1 MKGEVGE
8 AAKPVY
14 QTSNTIF
21 EIHKRNSKIKR
32 KYLWIDINRVPDI
45 YRHHWNPQKK
55 LKLDFRTTVLIS
67 GGQRKLW
74 QLNILELYW
83 KKIWVKIFGVKIF
96 GVKIFWGEI
105 FWGEN
110 FLGWKFFGWKFLGVK
125 IFGVKLFWAKFF

>member
-74 QLNILELYW
+74 QLNILELYL
-83 KKIWVKIFGVKIF
+83 KKDL
-96 GVKIFWGEI
+96 GENFLNEN

-110 FLGWKFFGWKFLGVK
+110 FWGEIILG
-125 IFGVKLFWAKFF
+125 